1 MTLPLGLTRRLED
14 AGLDPY
20 YISDFVRAALDEDL
34 DGGGDVTTLATVDS
48 DSEATGDFIA
58 RGEGIV
64 AGLAVAEVA
73 LWHCGAESIRV
84 GQRMEDG
91 SHVWRGNILMTARG
105 PTRALLTAERTAL
118 NIVCHLSGVATL
130 TRKWV
135 DAVVGTSAT
144 IRDTRKTTP
153 LMRRLERYA
162 VRCGGGANHRMSLS
176 DSALVKDNHALA
188 AGGVGLAYK
197 RVRAASP
204 DVLVQ
209 VEVGSVE
216 EALEALEAGAGVLLL
231 DNMPPSEMRRAVRR
245 IGGRAQVEASGSLSL
260 ERAWAVAQTG
270 VDGIAVSALAQSA
283 PALDIALDLRQSEG
297 VY

>member
-1 MTLPLGLTRRLED
+1 
-14 AGLDPY
+14 
-20 YISDFVRAALDEDL
+20 
-34 DGGGDVTTLATVDS
+34 
-48 DSEATGDFIA
+48 
-58 RGEGIV
+58 
-64 AGLAVAEVA
+64 
-73 LWHCGAESIRV
+73 
-84 GQRMEDG
+84 
-91 SHVWRGNILMTARG
+91 
-105 PTRALLTAERTAL
+105 
-118 NIVCHLSGVATL
+118 
-130 TRKWV
+130 
-135 DAVVGTSAT
+135 
-144 IRDTRKTTP
+144 
-153 LMRRLERYA
+153 
-162 VRCGGGANHRMSLS
+162 MSLS

-283 PALDIALDLRQSEG
+283 PVLDIALDLRQSEG

>member
-1 MTLPLGLTRRLED
+1 VRESVARALAEDIGALGDLTASLIPVHHRATGAIVAREEGVLAGCAAATEVFHQVDPALEVRWLADDGHEVSPGLTV
-14 AGLDPY
+14 AH
-20 YISDFVRAALDEDL
+20 V
-34 DGGGDVTTLATVDS
+34 
-48 DSEATGDFIA
+48 
-58 RGEGIV
+58 EGP
-64 AGLAVAEVA
+64 LT
-73 LWHCGAESIRV
+73 S
-84 GQRMEDG
+84 M
-91 SHVWRGNILMTARG
+91 
-105 PTRALLTAERTAL
+105 LTAERTAL
-118 NIVCHLSGVATL
+118 NILCHLSGVATL

-231 DNMPPSEMRRAVRR
+231 DNMPASEMRRAVRR

-283 PALDIALDLRQSEG
+283 PALDIALDLRQREG